1 MSVLPRNSHS
11 LVGLSWQWAKGVGA
25 GRGRSILRWIKCA
38 VNQSQYLVLKVLAPS
53 IILEP
58 ENKSS
63 VDSF

>member
-1 MSVLPRNSHS
+1 M
-11 LVGLSWQWAKGVGA
+11 GKGA

-38 VNQSQYLVLKVLAPS
+38 VNQNQYLVLKVLAPS

-58 ENKSS
+58 ENKSL